1 VSKVQRISVLAA
13 ASLALALAGC
23 GGFKESIG
31 ASKQGPDETAVAPRA
46 PLVVPATFDLKAPQP
61 GAPRPQDADTA
72 VAAQR
77 VLGGASQKAAPASE
91 GEMALLTATGA
102 TKADP
107 TIRQELRQEVREA
120 GKRKSY
126 ADSVLFWRGRRVET
140 GTPLDANEEAARART
155 MRTMRP
161 VADTPKPEPIIE
173 KAPDPPAPAEAAADK
188 QEAEQKAEEEED
200 SGGWF
205 DWF

>member
-1 VSKVQRISVLAA
+1 MSNVQRISAVTAACLAF
-13 ASLALALAGC
+13 ALTGC
-23 GGFKESIG
+23 TGFKQAMG
-31 ASKQGPDETAVAPRA
+31 AGKQGPDETAISTRA
-46 PLVVPATFDLKAPQP
+46 PLVVPATFDLKPPQP

-72 VAAQR
+72 AAAER
-77 VLGGASQKAAPASE
+77 VLGGGTAKAAPASE

-107 TIRQELRQEVREA
+107 TIRQELRNEAREA

-126 ADSVLFWRGRRVET
+126 ADSVLFWRGAKVET
-140 GTPLDANEEAARART
+140 GTPLDPNEEATRV
-155 MRTMRP
+155 RTMRP
-161 VADTPKPEPIIE
+161 ISDNKPVAAPVIE
-173 KAPDPPAPAEAAADK
+173 KAPDPPAPAEAAADAK
-188 QEAEQKAEEEED
+188 EAEQKSEKDDD

>member
-1 VSKVQRISVLAA
+1 MSKVQRFAAIAA
-13 ASLALALAGC
+13 ASLALALVGC
-23 GGFKESIG
+23 GGFKESLG
-31 ASKQGPDETAVAPRA
+31 AGKQGPDETAIATRA

-72 VAAQR
+72 AAAQR
-77 VLGGASQKAAPASE
+77 VLGSGSQSAAPASD
-91 GEMALLTATGA
+91 GEQALLAATGA

-107 TIRQELRQEVREA
+107 AVRQELRNEVRDA
-120 GKRKSY
+120 GKRSSY
-126 ADSVLFWRGRRVET
+126 ADSVLFWRGSKVET
-140 GTPLDANEEAARART
+140 GTPLDANEEAARV
-155 MRTMRP
+155 RTMRP

-173 KAPDPPAPAEAAADK
+173 KAPDPPAPAEAAADE
-188 QEAEQKAEEEED
+188 QEAEKKAEEEED